1 MTHRPAG
8 EQPPLVGKTVTVS
21 MTGEVAGPDR
31 FGGWSCEVRQVD
43 WGHRAE
49 KRTWLYIVGA
59 HPDDLPELPPRG
71 EATALV
77 VSMPECRHVE
87 LMGKAEREHTPPA
100 FAEWLV
106 ELARRTRIDAARHAA

>member
-1 MTHRPAG
+1 MRC
-8 EQPPLVGKTVTVS
+8 GKS
-21 MTGEVAGPDR
+21 TGAIAPKSEPGCTS
-31 FGGWSCEVRQVD
+31 F
-43 WGHRAE
+43 
-49 KRTWLYIVGA
+49 GA

-100 FAEWLV
+100 FAAWLV
-106 ELARRTRIDAARHAA
+106 ELARRTSVERLAA